1 MAHYERKIKIKS
13 LIKDRFKHIYK
24 ILINFILIPFGENKF
39 IVYSFVLRFHQ
50 FLGCHNWYHKLL
62 NQVDINNVKF
72 VKIPVGT
79 AVSGGKYLYVTNSYD
94 DLRYWCRHDL
104 GEWEFVSRHFFVS
117 IASGCEM
124 VLDIGAYT
132 GVYSVETAIL
142 NPDCIVNSFEP
153 NPRIFQNLR
162 RNIELNELEERVK
175 LFQISLGQQ
184 IGKAKLY
191 LPENNGTSMATL
203 KTGSSEYLEVPMS
216 TLDSIHFVKSI
227 DLIKIDVEGFES
239 KVFLGGQN
247 ALDKFKPIILGE
259 ALTLNELRD
268 QQLILSKYGYK
279 EPIKVYQGTV
289 SDSRNYIWYSK
300 RDEFKVNSFLSKS
313 RKEFAKFYP

>member
-1 MAHYERKIKIKS
+1 M
-13 LIKDRFKHIYK
+13 
-24 ILINFILIPFGENKF
+24 
-39 IVYSFVLRFHQ
+39 
-50 FLGCHNWYHKLL
+50 
-62 NQVDINNVKF
+62 
-72 VKIPVGT
+72 
-79 AVSGGKYLYVTNSYD
+79 
-94 DLRYWCRHDL
+94 
-104 GEWEFVSRHFFVS
+104 
-117 IASGCEM
+117 
-124 VLDIGAYT
+124 
-132 GVYSVETAIL
+132 
-142 NPDCIVNSFEP
+142 
-153 NPRIFQNLR
+153 
-162 RNIELNELEERVK
+162 K

-184 IGKAKLY
+184 MGIAKLY
-191 LPENNGTSMATL
+191 LPGNDGTSIATL
-203 KTGSSEYLEVPMS
+203 KPGSSEYLEVPMS

-259 ALTLNELRD
+259 ALTINELRD
-268 QQLILSKYGYK
+268 QQLILSKYGYQ